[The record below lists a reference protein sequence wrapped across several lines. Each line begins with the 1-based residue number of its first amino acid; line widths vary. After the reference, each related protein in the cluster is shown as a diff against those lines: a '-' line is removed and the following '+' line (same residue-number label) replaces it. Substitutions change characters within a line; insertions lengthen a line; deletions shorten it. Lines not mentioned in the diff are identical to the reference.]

1 LKPEAS
7 KGRIKA
13 CKSIPGF
20 EAICPLR
27 AAESKMNLSET
38 SLMRTQWKIKGN
50 GERYTHNYKI
60 ELGLVI
66 NGPEWERAES

>member
-1 LKPEAS
+1 
-7 KGRIKA
+7 
-13 CKSIPGF
+13 
-20 EAICPLR
+20 
-27 AAESKMNLSET
+27 MNLSET